1 MRKAKGTPFK
11 LRPAPF
17 KDDGKNVKTENL
29 GEMVTDQNHLVD
41 VTKRTTTTP
50 DLSGTRNTGKS
61 YRETYGPKQK
71 AKYGSFENYVDAAEK
86 YWEEKGKGK
95 GGKKKVEFE
104 KKEKPNPG
112 TPGTPG
118 DYTDP
123 FTSPEGRGQSR
134 YLKSQSRLSIQAAR
148 KLMRTGKI
156 DRKRFKEIKQEIR
169 QQQMDAQMAMT
180 KNAADQLTQG
190 RNPYR
195 SGEQIKY
202 DHDMSKGTEGT
213 AGTDYT
219 EASEDQQRN
228 LQNYDDLVENEAGET
243 NTGETNTEENDQD
256 QDTTKSASKLKIG
269 RRSSGTPFKL
279 RKYK

>member
-50 DLSGTRNTGKS
+50 DLSGTRNTDKT

-123 FTSPEGRGQSR
+123 FTSPEGRGQQR
-134 YLKSQSRLSIQAAR
+134 YIMSQHRLAR
-148 KLMRTGKI
+148 KNIRKNFRKGKMSREEYTRLMEENR
-156 DRKRFKEIKQEIR
+156 E
-169 QQQMDAQMAMT
+169 QQMRASMAMA
-180 KNAADQLTQG
+180 KNAADQGTQG
-190 RNPYR
+190 RNPNR

-219 EASEDQQRN
+219 EASEEQRKN
-228 LQNYDDLVENEAGET
+228 LKNYDDLVENEAGET
-243 NTGETNTEENDQD
+243 NTGENDED
-256 QDTTKSASKLKIG
+256 QNTTKSASKLKIG